1 MAEASIWHQ
10 EEKTK
15 ECTEYYLIIRDGEQ
29 TIPCILKYDASKKE
43 VVAEPY
49 SPPDIDYTIHD
60 FCDHENDECVLD
72 DPDSSESEDVRMA
85 DKYSRAIDNL
95 EKQVKQQRI
104 VEKLITDKQM
114 LEKEQ

>member
-10 EEKTK
+10 EQKTQDWK
-15 ECTEYYLIIRDGEQ
+15 EHYILVRDGEQ
-29 TIPCILKYDASKKE
+29 TISFILKHNTQTKE
-43 VVAEPY
+43 VIAEPY

-60 FCDHENDECVLD
+60 SCDHENDECVLD
-72 DPDSSESEDVRMA
+72 DPGSSESEDLYMA